1 MEAILVVAV
10 LCLAASTTVL
20 ASSVPWLYW
29 KCFRLEARLEE
40 QRRELQKQVDTLDET
55 LARLLENVGVPASEE
70 QR

>member
-10 LCLAASTTVL
+10 LCLAASTKVL
-20 ASSVPWLYW
+20 ASSIPWIYW

-55 LARLLENVGVPASEE
+55 LTRLLENVGVPASEE